1 MHVQSPTIVGCL
13 KDMDCVGKLFTRF
26 RQTRAPFELGHRL
39 LAKGRCVLRGWPC
52 LAILLCCWSCAGKLQ
67 DRERFEF
74 LLDASLKIV
83 PAPDCATTLFKSK
96 CSESICHGPGAPQVD
111 LVSDGVAERLIG
123 QPSSDTGMCKGKTL
137 ISTSEASSSLLL
149 QKIGDSPP
157 CGSKMPL
164 GGASLTSAE
173 SMCLQ
178 DWVGVVDGAH
188 KDGGS

>member
-1 MHVQSPTIVGCL
+1 
-13 KDMDCVGKLFTRF
+13 MDCVGKLFTRF
-26 RQTRAPFELGHRL
+26 RQTRAPFVSWGRR
-39 LAKGRCVLRGWPC
+39 LAKGRCVLRGLPC
-52 LAILLCCWSCAGKLQ
+52 LAILLCCSSCAGKLR

-83 PAPDCATTLFKSK
+83 PAPDCATALFKSK
-96 CSESICHGPGAPQVD
+96 CNESICHGPGAPQVD
-111 LVSDGVAERLIG
+111 LVSDGVAERLID
-123 QPSSDTGMCKGKTL
+123 QPSSDKGMCKGKTL

-164 GGASLTSAE
+164 NGGSLTSAE

-178 DWVGVVDGAH
+178 GWVAEVDGTH